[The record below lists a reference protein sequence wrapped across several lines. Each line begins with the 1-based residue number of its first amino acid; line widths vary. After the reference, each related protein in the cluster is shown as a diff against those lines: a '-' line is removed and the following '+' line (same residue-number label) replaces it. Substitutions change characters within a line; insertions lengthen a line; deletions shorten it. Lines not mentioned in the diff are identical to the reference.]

1 MREFMRRV
9 PIKAGKRGKDDE
21 KDLVRDILRK
31 WPKLI
36 AWLEEKEYFTAPA
49 SKDHHGAHEGG
60 LIEHSLQVAY
70 ELERITVKMGLKWE
84 RPESPE
90 IIGLLHDVCKLDDYY
105 AVSLEEPRKIGYE
118 YKKERLYPGHGDK
131 SLIMLMGLIDLTEE
145 EKMCI
150 RYHMG
155 AFTDKSEWEFYSRAV
170 RRYPNVLWTQ
180 TADMIASQVKGV

>member
-1 MREFMRRV
+1 MIEFMKRV
-9 PIKAGKRGKDDE
+9 RIEHMKKNNNE

-60 LIEHSLQVAY
+60 LMKHSLKVAY
-70 ELERITVKMGLKWE
+70 ELEKITQKMDLKWK
-84 RPESPE
+84 RPKSPE

-105 AVSLEEPRKIGYE
+105 AVSLDKPKNIGIE
-118 YKKERLYPGHGDK
+118 WNKERLYPGHGDK

-170 RRYPNVLWTQ
+170 QRCPNVLWTH
-180 TADMIASQVKGV
+180 TADMIASQIKGV

>member
-1 MREFMRRV
+1 MIEFMKRV
-9 PIKAGKRGKDDE
+9 RIEHMKKNNNE
-21 KDLVRDILRK
+21 KDLVRDILRQ

-60 LIEHSLQVAY
+60 LMKHSLKVAY
-70 ELERITVKMGLKWE
+70 ELEKITQKMDLKWD
-84 RPESPE
+84 RPKSPE

-105 AVSLEEPRKIGYE
+105 AVSLDKPKNIGIE
-118 YKKERLYPGHGDK
+118 WNKERLYPGHGDK

-155 AFTDKSEWEFYSRAV
+155 AFTDKSEWEFYNRAV
-170 RRYPNVLWTQ
+170 RRYPNVLWTH
-180 TADMIASQVKGV
+180 TADMIASQIKGV